1 MAKKQDDKNEKAPE
15 RAIQQPAENVS
26 YYDQRMKL
34 LGVNE
39 KNNTMDALYFDTG
52 EGKNVMKPFQIFRK
66 SELGIEIHVTTLAR
80 LPIIYAKEG
89 SRHKNQKFHITRLEK
104 PVEKK
109 GQQMKYNIP
118 PGAGTYPFF
127 PPSVIEAFES
137 KEEVH
142 TLILTEGYFKAFKGA
157 MHGLVIIGLSSI
169 THLREK
175 DSQSLYPDIK
185 KFIVQKKVKRVIFL
199 HDGDCMNIT
208 SKEIVD
214 GIDLYKRPNGF
225 FQSAAA
231 FKRLLDDFKEVEKI
245 YAHVLSDK
253 FEGSPKGLDD
263 LMIAFPKEA
272 NEIAQDLQTVS
283 ERESKYFFREN
294 ITFSLHRLHHYLR
307 LNSVK
312 EFYLFHIEKREELKG
327 KEFIFNGTRYRW
339 NEQKME
345 IEVVIPGAA
354 QDYFRV
360 GDQYFE
366 YVEIPNKYNVKE
378 RTFHKRMKGTIIE
391 DYGKNFCQHIPKYK
405 AFCNVPD
412 HQNWQK
418 IIHNNFNMYA
428 PFEHEAEPG
437 DCETIMKLLRH
448 IFGNGVVSYIHPKT
462 KERGEISELDLG
474 LDYLQLLYQQPTQIL
489 PILCLVSRENATGKS
504 TLAKLLKMIFTQ
516 NVAIVGNAEL
526 SDNFNASW
534 ASKLLVICDEAKID
548 KQVVVEKVK
557 SLSTAEKIMMNSK
570 GKDHVEIDFF
580 AKFMFLTNFEENFI
594 YASDDDVR
602 YWVRKVPVITETNVE
617 MLSDM
622 KEEIPAFLHLLNS
635 RAIKTENLH
644 RAWFHP
650 SLIKTDALKK
660 VIEHSRSAIEKEIR
674 SKLREMF
681 LDFNEPEILMTKK
694 VIHEKFFRG
703 RFEDHYL
710 ERVLKENIRADY
722 YFIVEGEQKKYVV
735 RRYSYPQWERK
746 EAMGGATELVRVDIK
761 DVGRPFVF
769 KREMFVSEVE
779 QLSMSYELGLDESQL
794 ALGAP
799 ADNLG
804 AHNSD
809 DDPPF

>member
-1 MAKKQDDKNEKAPE
+1 MATKDTEKTEQSDNAADEQLSYFDK
-15 RAIQQPAENVS
+15 
-26 YYDQRMKL
+26 RMKL
-34 LGVNE
+34 LGVTDE
-39 KNNTMDALYFDTG
+39 NNTIDALFYDATA
-52 EGKNVMKPFQIFRK
+52 GKNITKPFKIFRK
-66 SELGIEIHVTTLAR
+66 SELGIEIHVTKLDR
-80 LPIIYAKEG
+80 VPIVFAKEG
-89 SRHKNQKFHITRLEK
+89 SRHKTNKFCITRLEN

-109 GQQMKYNIP
+109 GQQIKYNIP
-118 PGAGTYPFF
+118 PGAGTFPFF
-127 PPSVIEAFES
+127 PPSVLAAYES
-137 KEEVH
+137 KDEVH
-142 TLILTEGYFKAFKGA
+142 TLVLTEGYFKAFKGA
-157 MHGLVIIGLSSI
+157 MHGIIIIGLSSI

-185 KFIVQKKVKRVIFL
+185 KFIIDKKVKRVIFL

-214 GIDLYKRPNGF
+214 GIDLYKRPNQF
-225 FQSAAA
+225 FQSAAT
-231 FKRLLDDFKEVEKI
+231 FKRLLDDFKDVEKI

-263 LMIAFPKEA
+263 LMIAFPEKA
-272 NEIAQDLQTVS
+272 NEIAEDLQNVS
-283 ERESKYFFREN
+283 ERESKYFYREN
-294 ITFSLHRLHHYLR
+294 ITFSIHRLHHYLR

-312 EFYLFHIEKREELKG
+312 EFYLYHIEKRNELKG
-327 KEFIFNGTRYRW
+327 KEFVFNGTRYRF
-339 NEQKME
+339 NEQRMDIE
-345 IEVVIPGAA
+345 IVIPGEA
-354 QDYFRV
+354 QNYFRV
-360 GDQYFE
+360 GDQYYE

-378 RTFHKRMKGTIIE
+378 RTFHKRMKGTILE
-391 DYGKNFCQHIPKYK
+391 DHGKNFCQHVPKYK

-418 IIHNNFNMYA
+418 IIHMNFNMYA

-437 DCETIMKLLRH
+437 DCETIMSLLRH
-448 IFGNGVVSYIHPKT
+448 IFGNGTVSFFHPIK
-462 KERGEISELDLG
+462 KEREEISELDLG
-474 LDYLQLLYQQPTQIL
+474 LDYLQLLYQRPTQIL

-504 TLAKLLKMIFTQ
+504 TFAKLLKMIFTQ

-602 YWVRKVPVITETNVE
+602 YWVRKVPIITNTNVD
-617 MLSDM
+617 MLNNM
-622 KEEIPAFLHLLNS
+622 KDEIPAFLNLLNS
-635 RAIKTENLH
+635 RAIKTEYLH

-681 LDFNEPEILMTKK
+681 LDFGEKEILLTKK

-703 RFEDHYL
+703 RFEDNYL
-710 ERVLKENIRADY
+710 ERVLKESIRADY
-722 YFIVEGEQKKYVV
+722 YFIEEEGQKKYVV
-735 RRYSYPQWERK
+735 RRYTYPQWERK
-746 EAMGGATELVRVDIK
+746 ESMGGQSELVRVDIK

-769 KREMFVSEVE
+769 RREMFITEAE
-779 QLSMSYELGLDESQL
+779 QLSMTYEVGLNETEPQL
-794 ALGAP
+794 SLTPVQGS
-799 ADNLG
+799 G
-804 AHNSD
+804 TED
-809 DDPPF
+809 DLPF